1 MERRAKGCE
10 ERGRERG
17 REGGVERCA
26 VLPES
31 VFHKDEQNRNVLGD
45 SDSALPRRQ
54 RDEERERERE
64 RVRERD
70 RERERE
76 R

>member
-1 MERRAKGCE
+1 MFGERKQPKLFW
-10 ERGRERG
+10 
-17 REGGVERCA
+17 CA